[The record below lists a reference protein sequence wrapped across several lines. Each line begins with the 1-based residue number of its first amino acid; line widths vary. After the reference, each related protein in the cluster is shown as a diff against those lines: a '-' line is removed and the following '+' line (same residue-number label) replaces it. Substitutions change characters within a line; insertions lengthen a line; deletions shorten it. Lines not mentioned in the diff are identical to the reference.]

1 MSGTLISTARGKVP
15 QRALRYIDQL
25 PYLSTYN
32 LGVVDYGAGDVAFEL
47 QSPASR
53 RGKVIAVNV
62 FQVTEVFSTTTTQ
75 ASVEIGDGSDQDG
88 YCYTDDFGALAVANA
103 DVFTSYD
110 GSLVEGAL
118 GAIIPENV
126 EFVVTTVAPTGG
138 TPTGIA
144 MTSVDVMY
152 FE

>member
-1 MSGTLISTARGKVP
+1 MSTIDILGGKVP
-15 QRALRYIDQL
+15 QRAIRYLDQL
-25 PYLSTYN
+25 PYVTSYN
-32 LGVVDYGAGDVAFEL
+32 LGTVDYGAGDTVFEM
-47 QSPASR
+47 QAPASR

-62 FQVTEVFSTTTTQ
+62 FQVTEVFSTTTLE
-75 ASVEIGDGSDQDG
+75 ASVEIGTAADPDG

-110 GSLVEGAL
+110 GSLTVGAL
-118 GAIIPENV
+118 GEILPPDT
-126 EFVVTTVAPTGG
+126 EFQVTTVAPTGG

-144 MTSVDVMY
+144 MTSVDVLY